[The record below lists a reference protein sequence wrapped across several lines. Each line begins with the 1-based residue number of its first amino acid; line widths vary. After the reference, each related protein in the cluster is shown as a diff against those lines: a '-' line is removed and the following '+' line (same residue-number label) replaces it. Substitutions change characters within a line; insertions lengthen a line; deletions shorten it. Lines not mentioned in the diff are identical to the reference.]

1 MLRFMYFI
9 FDIILGWLVLNHQPA
24 PLINEGQI
32 VFFFLQRPS
41 FHQSLGQP
49 ATGESWT
56 CFCASDQHFREL
68 AVLTLSGFFQV

>member
-1 MLRFMYFI
+1 MYFI

-24 PLINEGQI
+24 PHINEGQI

-68 AVLTLSGFFQV
+68 TVLTLSGFFQV